1 MVAPTSKTLSLPS
14 SRTNKVNPMKRQRSF
29 VIPDWVDLLIG
40 AILAFFL
47 GLWMIGGNMHP
58 VLALLGAIVLYFLI
72 YYTLGLMFEEPRS
85 FEKAYALEATIRS
98 YLARLNKVAASP
110 YIKRHNQTTADE
122 LIAGISN
129 AYAII
134 DTVTGEWISA
144 TQMYGGLFKLK
155 ITVERALRA
164 EVFERILENRRIA
177 GDKAAEKIAEGE
189 VGIAGFDLETA
200 EMLVNVNAGK
210 IFDYTVNFRILGA
223 LALVGKL
230 FGKNPKEAK

>member
-1 MVAPTSKTLSLPS
+1 
-14 SRTNKVNPMKRQRSF
+14 MKRQTF

-47 GLWMIGGNMHP
+47 GLWMINGNMHP
-58 VLALLGAIVLYFLI
+58 ILALLGAVILYFLV

-85 FEKAYALEATIRS
+85 FEKAYALEALIKS
-98 YLARLNKVAASP
+98 YLERLEKVSRSS
-110 YIKRHNQTTADE
+110 YLKRHNQTTADE
-122 LIAGISN
+122 LIAAISN

-134 DTVTGEWISA
+134 ETVTGEWISA
-144 TQMYGGLFKLK
+144 TKMYGGLFKLK

-164 EVFERILENRRIA
+164 EVFEEILENRRIA
-177 GDKAAEKIAEGE
+177 GGKAAEKIAEGE
-189 VGIAGFDLETA
+189 AGITGFDIETA

-230 FGKNPKEAK
+230 FGKNPKEATQ